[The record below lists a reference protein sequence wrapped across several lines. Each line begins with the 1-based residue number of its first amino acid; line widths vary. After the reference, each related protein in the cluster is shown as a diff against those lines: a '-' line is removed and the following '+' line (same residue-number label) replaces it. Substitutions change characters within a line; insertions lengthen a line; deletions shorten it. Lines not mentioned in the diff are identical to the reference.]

1 MDARAVLQEEGQMI
15 AAEPLAVSVN
25 EAARRLSLSSRTV
38 ATLISTNVLSS
49 IKVGRRRVI
58 PMKSLEDFLR
68 RDHGNALPKR

>member
-1 MDARAVLQEEGQMI
+1 MI

-38 ATLISTNVLSS
+38 ATLISTKALRS

-58 PMKSLEDFLR
+58 PLKSLEDFLR
-68 RDHGNALPKR
+68 RDHRSISGR